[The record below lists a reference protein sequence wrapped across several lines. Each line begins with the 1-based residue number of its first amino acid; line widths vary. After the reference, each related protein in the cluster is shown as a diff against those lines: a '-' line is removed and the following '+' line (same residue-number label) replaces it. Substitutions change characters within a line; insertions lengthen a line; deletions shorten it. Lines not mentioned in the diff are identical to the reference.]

1 MHSSYTFT
9 AGAAVFDEQNLV
21 SAAGL
26 VPVLELAEQ
35 TGLSE
40 LIGEHVDLPSTRV
53 RSGAVNP
60 VGKLTSI
67 IAAMACGA
75 DTIDDAD
82 LLRAGGTPRV
92 FDEVYAPS
100 TLGIFLREFT
110 FGHANQLAAVARA
123 HLAAL
128 AARTPLL
135 PGIEERAFIDID
147 SLLRPVYGH
156 QKQGASFGHAK
167 IASRALLRL
176 GLSPQISTLSTA
188 QAAPVIAEAQLRSG
202 RAASGRAA
210 ARQVKQAIGTARACG
225 ACGTIMVRGD
235 SAFGT
240 KKVIA
245 TCVAEGVQFSLSV
258 SRNKRITAALE
269 AIDEAAWTPVHYPG
283 AVEDPDTGAL
293 ISDAQVA
300 QTPYTLRLAHGRT
313 LTTRLIVRRVKDARY
328 PDALFPVWRYH
339 PFVTNSTLPVA
350 EADITHRRHAII
362 ETTFADLIDRP
373 TGTHSL
379 RAVRRELRLAGV
391 CGDHPQPAARR
402 GHPRRRSPRRGPWRH
417 PAPRPGQHPRPLRCP
432 RPQTHAALARP
443 LALAS
448 RMEHPVEHRHRLPN
462 RATPRRLTRP
472 INPCP
477 PCHPRPDPRNPATRK
492 SWYRP
497 ADHACTRGPHPAANQ
512 GNHADGTTNS
522 PIHGFRLSLDPP
534 IGWRLE
540 WVVTPKCP
548 VGVEE

>member
-1 MHSSYTFT
+1 M
-9 AGAAVFDEQNLV
+9 FDEQNLV

-188 QAAPVIAEAQLRSG
+188 QAAPFR
-202 RAASGRAA
+202 ASGG
-210 ARQVKQAIGTARACG
+210 KP
-225 ACGTIMVRGD
+225 
-235 SAFGT
+235 
-240 KKVIA
+240 K
-245 TCVAEGVQFSLSV
+245 
-258 SRNKRITAALE
+258 
-269 AIDEAAWTPVHYPG
+269 AW
-283 AVEDPDTGAL
+283 
-293 ISDAQVA
+293 
-300 QTPYTLRLAHGRT
+300 
-313 LTTRLIVRRVKDARY
+313 
-328 PDALFPVWRYH
+328 
-339 PFVTNSTLPVA
+339 PVA
-350 EADITHRRHAII
+350 
-362 ETTFADLIDRP
+362 
-373 TGTHSL
+373 
-379 RAVRRELRLAGV
+379 
-391 CGDHPQPAARR
+391 
-402 GHPRRRSPRRGPWRH
+402 
-417 PAPRPGQHPRPLRCP
+417 
-432 RPQTHAALARP
+432 
-443 LALAS
+443 
-448 RMEHPVEHRHRLPN
+448 
-462 RATPRRLTRP
+462 
-472 INPCP
+472 
-477 PCHPRPDPRNPATRK
+477 
-492 SWYRP
+492 
-497 ADHACTRGPHPAANQ
+497 
-512 GNHADGTTNS
+512 
-522 PIHGFRLSLDPP
+522 
-534 IGWRLE
+534 
-540 WVVTPKCP
+540 
-548 VGVEE
+548 